1 MLSRRSTRLS
11 LRSTSPPFAKKH
23 PPPPEFKKLQ
33 KRANVSE
40 DGGFI
45 NKIPRQFK
53 CVTEHAQGKQQDDK
67 ENSKAPIKLMYDEE
81 VEAPSEYEILRER
94 NIQRRESLF
103 RELNL
108 EQVSNRKQKCRS
120 FKEQILMPWPCN
132 EL

>member
-40 DGGFI
+40 DGGCSK
-45 NKIPRQFK
+45 KIPRQFK
-53 CVTEHAQGKQQDDK
+53 NEKEHAQGKQEDNK
-67 ENSKAPIKLMYDEE
+67 ENSNAPIQLVNDGE
-81 VEAPSEYEILRER
+81 VEEPSEYEILRER

-120 FKEQILMPWPCN
+120 FKEQIYALAM
-132 EL
+132 